1 MIRIL
6 IADDHVVVRRGLVAM
21 IDDQPDLE
29 IVAQAA
35 DGETAV
41 ALAAET
47 QPDVAL
53 IDLAMPGLDGIETTR
68 RIVTEQPGTNVAI
81 LTSFAERERVL
92 AALEA
97 GAIGFLL
104 KDAEPEELVAAIRLV
119 AAGDSPFGAA
129 AARALVPESPRDRSD
144 GGLSERERVVL
155 ALVAAG
161 CPNKEVAFRLGISEK
176 TVKAHLTR
184 IFQRIGVT
192 DRVQAGLWAREHG
205 IVSDR

>member
-6 IADDHVVVRRGLVAM
+6 IADDHVVVRRGLIAM
-21 IDDQPDLE
+21 LDDQRDLE
-29 IVAQAA
+29 VVAQAA
-35 DGETAV
+35 DGESAI
-41 ALAAET
+41 ALAGET
-47 QPDVAL
+47 HPDVAL

-68 RIVTEQPGTNVAI
+68 RLVAEHPGMNVAI

-104 KDAEPEELVAAIRLV
+104 KDADPEELIPGIRLV
-119 AAGDSPFGAA
+119 AAGDSPFAA
-129 AARALVPESPRDRSD
+129 AAAKALVPEHRSE
-144 GGLSERERVVL
+144 GGLSERERAVL

-161 CPNKEVAFRLGISEK
+161 CPNKEVAHRLGISEK

-184 IFQRIGVT
+184 IFQRIGVS
-192 DRVQAGLWAREHG
+192 DRFQAGLWARAHG
-205 IVSDR
+205 ITADR

>member
-1 MIRIL
+1 
-6 IADDHVVVRRGLVAM
+6 M

-29 IVAQAA
+29 IVAQAV
-35 DGETAV
+35 DGETAI

-47 QPDVAL
+47 KPDVAL

-68 RIVTEQPGTNVAI
+68 RIVTEQPDTNVAI
-81 LTSFAERERVL
+81 LTSFAERDRVL

-129 AARALVPESPRDRSD
+129 AVRALAPEPPKDRSE

-184 IFQRIGVT
+184 IFQRIGVS